1 MRLLRT
7 TLIVL
12 TCAALIAVGALVFL
26 LQMHPDFSVTQRP
39 AQPTGKAVRMLFLGT
54 SSMAWTDGQST
65 WLVDGFFSRQ
75 AVGDVLLSRL
85 KVEESRVLEVA
96 HEIFRRLE
104 VPAANWYQGPA
115 LPVDDFNRLPWLQI
129 DR

>member
-54 SSMAWTDGQST
+54 SSMADRWAKHLAGR
-65 WLVDGFFSRQ
+65 W
-75 AVGDVLLSRL
+75 
-85 KVEESRVLEVA
+85 
-96 HEIFRRLE
+96 IFLA
-104 VPAANWYQGPA
+104 PGGW
-115 LPVDDFNRLPWLQI
+115 
-129 DR
+129 